1 MNLCKKSDKVW
12 TELYLKKKTVDRQWD
27 RIFLEALHGN
37 VDKEALA
44 YAMDQCN
51 IADQNLIEFERMNT
65 KIKKGKSG
73 YSDDDFYRL
82 YIKPYE
88 KSKSD

>member
-12 TELYLKKKTVDRQWD
+12 TELYLKKKTADRQWD
-27 RIFLEALHGN
+27 RILLDALHGKI
-37 VDKEALA
+37 DKDAIV

-51 IADQNLIEFERMNT
+51 VADQNLIDFERMN
-65 KIKKGKSG
+65 KKLKTGKVG
-73 YSDDDFYRL
+73 YSDDDYHRL

-88 KSKSD
+88 NSKAP

>member
-12 TELYLKKKTVDRQWD
+12 TELYLKKKTADRQWD
-27 RIFLEALHGN
+27 RILLDALHGN
-37 VDKEALA
+37 VDKEAMV

-51 IADQNLIEFERMNT
+51 IADQNLIDFERINM
-65 KIKKGKSG
+65 KLKKGKAG
-73 YSDDDFYRL
+73 YDDDEFYRL

-88 KSKSD
+88 KSRTL